1 LENLSGIPESV
12 QSGYMSINSTRINHQ
27 LTLEINAQKKCAK
40 LFWTKLRDKTF
51 TKKILK
57 ISESENRI
65 KLLVR

>member
-1 LENLSGIPESV
+1 
-12 QSGYMSINSTRINHQ
+12 MSINRTRINHQ